1 MVEGHCAGGAQS
13 FEEVCRKERGSLS
26 VNSYEHSGYT
36 AVIDS
41 PESYLFHSLNLIQPV
56 FREQIFHMGQPVYTK

>member
-41 PESYLFHSLNLIQPV
+41 RKAISFIV
-56 FREQIFHMGQPVYTK
+56 